1 MRSEVWELKVV
12 WFAVI
17 VVAVLAYGC
26 GKGEEAEMPAGAP
39 EGVTPEAET
48 AAGTPEG
55 LTPEASA
62 AVEEAAEP
70 LVAKGE
76 MLIVPKVGVGDVK
89 FGMTL
94 DEVKKLWGEPDR
106 IEGGVVYSYYLK
118 GLHVHGSRPS
128 GIVAFATCFAAKTV
142 RPSPFSP
149 VLGPRVRDFAGK
161 TAEGI
166 GIGSTV
172 EEVVEAYGEP
182 SSKGP
187 GQMQYDGMLMTF
199 TLEDGKV
206 AVMLM
211 RGDKEMLKKR
221 VAEVQGE

>member
-1 MRSEVWELKVV
+1 
-12 WFAVI
+12 
-17 VVAVLAYGC
+17 
-26 GKGEEAEMPAGAP
+26 MPAGAP

-76 MLIVPKVGVGDVK
+76 MLIVPKVGVGEVK

-106 IEGGVVYSYYLK
+106 IDGTAYSYYSK
-118 GLHVHGSRPS
+118 GLNVAGVWGSQVV
-128 GIVAFATCFAAKTV
+128 GMVTCFAAETV

-161 TAEGI
+161 TAAGI
-166 GIGSTV
+166 GIGST
-172 EEVVEAYGEP
+172 EEEIVEAYGEP
-182 SSKGP
+182 SSRRQDPNSMTMK
-187 GQMQYDGMLMTF
+187 YDGMLMTF
-199 TLEDGKV
+199 TLMDGKV
-206 AVMLM
+206 AVMM
-211 RGDKEMLKKR
+211 IRGDKEMLKKR
-221 VAEVQGE
+221 AAGMQGE